1 MDSVCNLS
9 YVSARFMQ
17 LTGPGVYM
25 PRYVTVSVSE
35 DGNTF
40 VEVARIE
47 NDVPADRKELVIKDF
62 TARFAAVGV
71 MSGFMPN
78 GKRVFNLQMKL

>member
-1 MDSVCNLS
+1 
-9 YVSARFMQ
+9 MQ
-17 LTGPGVYM
+17 LTGAGGLYA
-25 PRYVTVSVSE
+25 RYVTVSVSE

-62 TARFAAVGV
+62 TARFAARGRYVRFYAQRQK
-71 MSGFMPN
+71 GFQFADEI
-78 GKRVFNLQMKL
+78 VIY